1 LRAHRQEDDV
11 MTLHYRSVAA
21 AAVGLWMA
29 LPLPGHPASPEWSEP
44 AHLGVAA
51 GLDLSTATPSV
62 NQRIAD
68 AIAERLRQSGT
79 LRHYDL
85 SISFQNG
92 TAELRGQ
99 VASQGQRDEL
109 RRLVQAVAGVE
120 SVSDRTSLADTAAVT
135 QAQAVVPGPLVE
147 PQPLAPKIPTT
158 PAAPAVAAVPGQAI
172 PAEPT
177 PIYQVPPLPST
188 ETNPPPLPPYAWP
201 TYAPYNNFSR
211 VAYPT
216 LYPYQ
221 AWPFIGPIYPFP
233 KVPPGW
239 RSIKLDWY
247 DGYWWYGK
255 VPNPHDWW
263 RIRYW

>member
-1 LRAHRQEDDV
+1 LRANRQEDDV
-11 MTLHYRSVAA
+11 MTLHYPSVAA

-29 LPLPGHPASPEWSEP
+29 FPLPGRPANPTEPEP
-44 AHLGVAA
+44 ARLGVASSQ
-51 GLDLSTATPSV
+51 DLAVAPSA
-62 NQRIAD
+62 NQRTADLIA
-68 AIAERLRQSGT
+68 ALIRQSST

-85 SISFQNG
+85 SISCQDG
-92 TAELRGQ
+92 SVELRGQ
-99 VASQGQRDEL
+99 VASSGQRDEL

-120 SVSDRTSLADTAAVT
+120 RVNDQTTIAEATAVT
-135 QAQAVVPGPLVE
+135 QAQAVVPA
-147 PQPLAPKIPTT
+147 PLAEP
-158 PAAPAVAAVPGQAI
+158 PALAPRAPAVAAVPGSAI
-172 PAEPT
+172 PVEPA
-177 PIYQVPPLPST
+177 PIYQVPPMPST
-188 ETNPPPLPPYAWP
+188 DTNPPPMPPYAWP